1 MADTEQSEFNE
12 AVNKLQ
18 RMGFYFHNC
27 AVARLEKNADLW
39 VQNLA
44 SLFQELI
51 NSMTN
56 QKIDQEEELTQCV
69 DKVHSFLDT
78 NKSIRMSI
86 PRDIYWKLFKLEL
99 TLRKVYKKA
108 GYEGKSM
115 QYAGAAL
122 R

>member
-27 AVARLEKNADLW
+27 AVARLEKNSDLW

-51 NSMTN
+51 NSMKN
-56 QKIDQEEELTQCV
+56 QEVDQEEELMNCV
-69 DKVHSFLDT
+69 DQVHASLENNRSMQMT
-78 NKSIRMSI
+78 I
-86 PRDIYWKLFKLEL
+86 PRNIYWKLFKLEL
-99 TLRKVYKKA
+99 MLRKVYKAA